1 MSGVVNDL
9 LSLPGKLVGTV
20 LGVKEPKAPAAPP
33 PPPSKTDQQVQQ
45 AQINQRL
52 AMQKRRGQASTILTG
67 AQGLLT
73 GSPVQR
79 KTLLGE

>member
-1 MSGVVNDL
+1 MGGAISDL
-9 LSLPGKLVGTV
+9 LSLPGKVVSSV
-20 LGVKEPKAPAAPP
+20 LGVKEPKAPGLP

-45 AQINQRL
+45 AQLNQRIAL
-52 AMQKRRGQASTILTG
+52 KKRRGQASTILTG

-73 GSPVQR
+73 GGSVQR

>member
-52 AMQKRRGQASTILTG
+52 AMKKRRGQASTILTSAGG
-67 AQGLLT
+67 ALGAP
-73 GSPVQR
+73 SVSK